1 MLLPVNPLPSTIDN
15 YQASIKSITTTDQ
28 NRLKGWSSISTM
40 PVRVLRPHLNK
51 LQIRLPRKP
60 VASAPTKRYG
70 DHICQ
75 ADQDETLCP
84 SDCVNTKFFTY
95 DDLVGVKGSN
105 DTLDK
110 VCT

>member
-1 MLLPVNPLPSTIDN
+1 MEFNFNNASAGTSAVFLSFHMLLNVVFVFC
-15 YQASIKSITTTDQ
+15 
-28 NRLKGWSSISTM
+28 R
-40 PVRVLRPHLNK
+40 HLNK

-84 SDCVNTKFFTY
+84 SDCVNTEFFTY
-95 DDLVGVKGSN
+95 DDIVGVKGSN